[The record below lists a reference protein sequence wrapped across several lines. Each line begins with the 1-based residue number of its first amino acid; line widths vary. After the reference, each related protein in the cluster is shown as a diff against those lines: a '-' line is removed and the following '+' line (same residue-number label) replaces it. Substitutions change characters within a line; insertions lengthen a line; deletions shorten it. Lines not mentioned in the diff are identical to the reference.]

1 MSVIGRPAKPLVSLI
16 WINLDEV
23 RRLAAA
29 SCYAPNYRGAGYYTG
44 GGPHASISYAGYFV
58 QDYATLNGFVCH
70 LGSLTGLAA
79 VGAAPRPSIRPA

>member
-29 SCYAPNYRGAGYYTG
+29 SYYALNYRGAGYYTC
-44 GGPHASISYAGYFV
+44 GGPHASYAGYPV

-70 LGSLTGLAA
+70 
-79 VGAAPRPSIRPA
+79 PSRCCRRWPFRGRTRRLV